1 MASSLPLR
9 VALWLAI
16 TAFIAG
22 CGALK
27 SREAGRDTPWLT
39 AGQTLLVS
47 EAEALLLYHEYLRRL
62 SGAELNREHEGVR
75 QSHARSGAD
84 FTRVQLAMLLSLPA
98 AGFRDDGRAIGLLEP
113 LLKEGAVSSEMRA
126 LAHLLHAQISE
137 HRRLEER
144 ARDEQRRAEGL
155 QQKLEALKSIEK
167 SLLERE
173 PAKPKAR

>member
-1 MASSLPLR
+1 MPLR
-9 VALWLAI
+9 IALWLAL
-16 TAFIAG
+16 AGLIAG

-39 AGQTLLVS
+39 PGQTLLVS

-62 SGAELNREHEGVR
+62 SGAELTREHEGVK
-75 QSHARSGAD
+75 QAHARSGAD
-84 FTRVQLAMLLSLPA
+84 FTRVQLAMLLSLPTP
-98 AGFRDDGRAIGLLEP
+98 GFRDDGRAIGLLEP
-113 LLKEGAVSSEMRA
+113 LLKEGAASSEMRA
-126 LAHLLHAQISE
+126 LAHLLHAQIAE

-144 ARDEQRRAEGL
+144 AREEQRRADGL

-173 PAKPKAR
+173 PAKPRPR